1 MSTPSSAGRQWAR
14 GRRVYDG
21 SVIVDTLTVV
31 SQGKSDDDETG
42 YVVLEGREGL
52 EYYQRDELIAEEA
65 IRCSRGVHEE
75 PGTGPIKA
83 SINPAARL
91 TSEDARGLRARVEY
105 QSRMVEAL
113 QDILGPPAP
122 LMPQRSVFLD
132 YIPWV
137 GYMVAV
143 DDMLERRAWDGRGSG
158 RWTRN
163 SMRTVHAR
171 SIDVGEGQREVL
183 RGSRLGAVAGSTGSA
198 RS

>member
-1 MSTPSSAGRQWAR
+1 MKRQSEVMSH
-14 GRRVYDG
+14 
-21 SVIVDTLTVV
+21 VDAELCR
-31 SQGKSDDDETG
+31 SRMGMGEGKSDDDETG

-75 PGTGPIKA
+75 TGPIKA

-91 TSEDARGLRARVEY
+91 TSEDARGFRARVEY

-137 GYMVAV
+137 RHMVAV
-143 DDMLERRAWDGRGSG
+143 DDMLERRARDGLGTGG

-171 SIDVGEGQREVL
+171 SVEVGEGQREVL
-183 RGSRLGAVAGSTGSA
+183 RGSRLGAVEGST
-198 RS
+198 RSYRRLI